1 MPEFIIFR
9 RQINRLM
16 INQLKQ
22 LRDKIDA
29 IDSELLKLMSAR
41 AGLAREIGQIK
52 NGMAY
57 RPEREAQVLTRL
69 CALNPGPLANE
80 HIVRLFTE
88 IMSLC
93 RSLEEP
99 MTIAYLGPQG
109 TFSEE
114 AALKRFGGVVT
125 TLACN
130 SIDDVFRK
138 VEAGVAGYGVVPVEN
153 STEGAVGRSLDLLL
167 HTPLKV
173 CGEIKL
179 PIHQHLLAL
188 QTDLARIKKIYSHPQ
203 SFSQCHEWLNANLPH
218 LPEVAR
224 INAASNADAAR
235 LAAGDETAAA
245 VAGKKAGEVFGLTIC
260 AENIEDDPNNTTRF
274 LVIGTQEVATSG
286 KDKTSLVMSVK
297 NRPGAIH
304 ELLAPLAEHGVSM
317 SRLESRPSRASLWE
331 YVFFVDI
338 EGHQQDA
345 TIAKA
350 LRELRE
356 RAAFLKILGSYP
368 AM

>member
-1 MPEFIIFR
+1 MTVP
-9 RQINRLM
+9 
-16 INQLKQ
+16 LKQ

-29 IDSELLKLMSAR
+29 IDSELLELMSAR
-41 AGLAREIGQIK
+41 AGLAQEIGKIK
-52 NGMAY
+52 HGTAY
-57 RPEREAQVLTRL
+57 RLEREAQVLARL
-69 CALNPGPLANE
+69 CELNPGPLTNE
-80 HIVRLFTE
+80 HIARLFTE

-93 RSLEEP
+93 RSMEEP
-99 MTIAYLGPQG
+99 LTVAYLGPRG

-114 AALKRFGGVVT
+114 AALKRFGSVVT
-125 TLACN
+125 TLACG

-167 HTPLKV
+167 QTPLKV

-179 PIHQHLLAL
+179 PIHQLLLARHA
-188 QTDLARIKKIYSHPQ
+188 DLASIDKIYSHPQ
-203 SFSQCHEWLNANLPH
+203 SFSQCHEWLNTNLPH
-218 LPEVAR
+218 LSGEAR

-235 LAAGDETAAA
+235 LAAGDKNAAA

-274 LVIGTQEVATSG
+274 LVIAAQEVAASG
-286 KDKTSLVMSVK
+286 KDKTSLVMAAK

-317 SRLESRPSRASLWE
+317 SRLESRPSRVGLWE
-331 YVFFVDI
+331 YVFYVDI

-345 TIAKA
+345 RIAAA
-350 LRELRE
+350 LEELQKN
-356 RAAFLKILGSYP
+356 AAFLKVLGSYP
-368 AM
+368 AV

>member
-1 MPEFIIFR
+1 MTP
-9 RQINRLM
+9 
-16 INQLKQ
+16 QLKL
-22 LRDKIDA
+22 LRDKIDV
-29 IDSELLKLMSAR
+29 IDSELLKLISKR

-52 NGMAY
+52 NGTAY
-57 RPEREAQVLTRL
+57 RPEREAQVLARL
-69 CALNPGPLANE
+69 CELNPGPLANE

-88 IMSLC
+88 IVSLC
-93 RSLEEP
+93 RSMEEP
-99 MTIAYLGPQG
+99 LTVAYLGPQG

-125 TLACN
+125 TLACS

-167 HTPLKV
+167 QTPLKV

-179 PIHQHLLAL
+179 PIHQLLLARH
-188 QTDLARIKKIYSHPQ
+188 TDLSRIVKIYSHPQ

-218 LPEVAR
+218 LSGEAR

-235 LAAGDETAAA
+235 LAAGDENAAA

-274 LVIGTQEVATSG
+274 LVIAAQEVAASG

-297 NRPGAIH
+297 NRPGAIY
-304 ELLAPLAEHGVSM
+304 ELLAPLARHGVSM

-338 EGHQQDA
+338 EGHKQDA
-345 TIAKA
+345 KVATA
-350 LRELRE
+350 LEELRE
-356 RAAFLKILGSYP
+356 KAAFLKILGSYP
-368 AM
+368 AV

>member
-1 MPEFIIFR
+1 MTA
-9 RQINRLM
+9 
-16 INQLKQ
+16 QLKQ

-29 IDSELLKLMSAR
+29 IDSELLKLVSAR

-69 CALNPGPLANE
+69 CELNPGPLAKE
-80 HIVRLFTE
+80 HVVRLFTE

-99 MTIAYLGPQG
+99 LTVAYLGPQG

-114 AALKRFGGVVT
+114 AALKRFGSVVT
-125 TLACN
+125 TLACS

-138 VEAGVAGYGVVPVEN
+138 VEAGAAGYGVVPVEN

-167 HTPLKV
+167 QTPLKV

-179 PIHQHLLAL
+179 PIHQLLLARHG
-188 QTDLARIKKIYSHPQ
+188 DLARINKIYSHPQ

-218 LPEVAR
+218 LSGETR

-235 LAAGDETAAA
+235 LAAGDENAAA
-245 VAGKKAGEVFGLTIC
+245 VAGRKAGEVFGLTIC

-274 LVIGTQEVATSG
+274 LVIAAQEVAASG
-286 KDKTSLVMSVK
+286 KDKTSLVMAAK

-317 SRLESRPSRASLWE
+317 SRLESRPSRAGLWE

-338 EGHQQDA
+338 EGHQHDA
-345 TIAKA
+345 KTATA
-350 LRELRE
+350 LKEVKRK
-356 RAAFLKILGSYP
+356 AAFLKILGSYP
-368 AM
+368 AV